1 MYKITGITLGVIFLV
16 LSGHVSASEI
26 PCGEP
31 KPPLKP
37 YKEHTLTVWQDCEDL
52 TWHVKA
58 HHGKLKGVIY
68 LSDLA
73 VMYKDEV
80 SSSKISKL
88 TLNNGKMKA
97 TIDFDI
103 FIPKP
108 NTNKEFSFAVPLY
121 ARMVLVM
128 HHGSKASVRYGDI
141 IDTSGIINLINPP
154 DVEMHRSKVKTK

>member
-1 MYKITGITLGVIFLV
+1 MAKITTMILGVIFLV
-16 LSGHVSASEI
+16 LSGYVSASDI

-37 YKEHTLTVWQDCEDL
+37 YRTHTLTVWQDCEDL

-58 HHGKLKGVIY
+58 YQGKLKGVIY

-73 VMYKDEV
+73 VMDKDGV
-80 SSSKISKL
+80 SATKSSKV
-88 TLNNGKMKA
+88 TLNNGEMKA

-103 FIPKP
+103 YVPKP
-108 NTNKEFSFAVPLY
+108 GMTKEFSFAVPLY

-128 HHGSKASVRYGDI
+128 NHGSSAHIRYGDI

-154 DVEMHRSKVKTK
+154 DVEMHRVKVETR